1 MCAAKWYKLNRFTTL
16 SSTQIAVGPVST
28 GERDILTTTLAN
40 GVKVITEAM
49 SHVRSVS
56 VGVWVSSGSRRE
68 TPEENGLSHFIEH
81 MLFKGTTNR
90 SAEEIARSVDSIGG
104 NLDAFTAKEM
114 VCYNTKVLDEHLPIA
129 MDVLSD
135 LVLNPAFREEDIEKE
150 KGVILEE
157 IKMDADSP
165 DYLVHEIF
173 SSNFWKDH
181 ALGKPILGT
190 RETVKRFNR
199 AMVQDY
205 YRGVYTPSNL
215 LITAAGNLDHDRLV
229 NLARERFEA
238 VAPAAPE
245 PPQKAPATHARIS
258 LKSKKDLEQV
268 HVCLG
273 VPSYPIPHEDRFTC
287 YVLNT
292 MLGGG
297 MSSRL
302 FQNIRERQGL
312 AYAVFS
318 ELNPYSDTGCLSV
331 YAGTSLES
339 AKQVVH
345 SVLKEFTDLKQGPAP
360 AEEVRRAK
368 DHLKGS
374 LMLSLESTSSRMSN
388 LARQEMHFRRFFT
401 LDELSA
407 SIEQV
412 TAADVQRV
420 AQTFFDQKNVA
431 LTVLGNLDGFK
442 IVREDLVC

>member
-1 MCAAKWYKLNRFTTL
+1 L
-16 SSTQIAVGPVST
+16 SSTQTTVAPAST
-28 GERDILTTTLAN
+28 GERDILTTTLPN
-40 GVKVITEAM
+40 GIKVITEAM

-56 VGVWVSSGSRRE
+56 VGIWVSSGSRRE
-68 TPEENGLSHFIEH
+68 SAEENGLSHFIEH
-81 MLFKGTTNR
+81 MLFKGTANR
-90 SAEEIARSVDSIGG
+90 SAEDIARSVDSIGG

-114 VCYNTKVLDEHLPIA
+114 VCFNTKVLDEHLPIA

-135 LVLNPAFREEDIEKE
+135 LVLNPSFRGEDIEKE

-181 ALGKPILGT
+181 PLGKPILGT
-190 RETVKRFNR
+190 RETVKRFNQ

-215 LITAAGNLDHDRLV
+215 LITAAGNLGHERLV

-238 VAPAAPE
+238 LPATVPE
-245 PPQKAPATHARIS
+245 PPQAVPATHARIS

-273 VPSYPIPHEDRFTC
+273 VPSYPIPHQDRFTC

-292 MLGGG
+292 ILGGG

-339 AKQVVH
+339 AKKVVE
-345 SVLKEFTDLKQGPAP
+345 SVLKEFTDLKQQIAP
-360 AEEVRRAK
+360 EEEVRRAK

-388 LARQEMHFRRFFT
+388 LARQEMHFRRFFS
-401 LDELSA
+401 LDELA
-407 SIEQV
+407 ESIEQV
-412 TAADVQRV
+412 TAEDVQRV
-420 AQTFFDQKNVA
+420 AQTFFEQKNVA

-442 IVREDLVC
+442 IVREDLAC

>member
-1 MCAAKWYKLNRFTTL
+1 LL
-16 SSTQIAVGPVST
+16 SSQTSVAQAST
-28 GERDILTTTLAN
+28 GERDILTTTLPN
-40 GVKVITEAM
+40 GIKVITEAM
-49 SHVRSVS
+49 PHVRSVS
-56 VGVWVSSGSRRE
+56 VGIWVSSGSRRE
-68 TPEENGLSHFIEH
+68 SAEENGLSHFIEH
-81 MLFKGTTNR
+81 MLFKGTANR
-90 SAEEIARSVDSIGG
+90 SAEDIARSVDSIGG

-114 VCYNTKVLDEHLPIA
+114 VCFNTKVLDEHLPIA

-135 LVLNPAFREEDIEKE
+135 LVLNPSFRDEDIEKE

-181 ALGKPILGT
+181 PLGKPILGT
-190 RETVKRFNR
+190 RETVKRFNQ

-215 LITAAGNLDHDRLV
+215 LITAAGNLGHERLV
-229 NLARERFEA
+229 NLARERFETLPA
-238 VAPAAPE
+238 AAPE
-245 PPQKAPATHARIS
+245 ALQSAPSTHARIS
-258 LKSKKDLEQV
+258 LRSKKDLEQV

-292 MLGGG
+292 ILGGG

-331 YAGTSLES
+331 YAGTSLEA
-339 AKQVVH
+339 AKKVVE
-345 SVLKEFTDLKQGPAP
+345 SVLKEFTDLKQQTAP

-388 LARQEMHFRRFFT
+388 LARQEMHFRRFFS
-401 LDELSA
+401 LDELA
-407 SIEQV
+407 ESIEQV
-412 TAADVQRV
+412 TAEDVQRV
-420 AQTFFDQKNVA
+420 AQTFFDQKQVA
-431 LTVLGNLDGFK
+431 LTVLGNLDGFR
-442 IVREDLVC
+442 IVREDLAC

>member
-1 MCAAKWYKLNRFTTL
+1 MKQVYTL
-16 SSTQIAVGPVST
+16 LSTQITAHTAGGQASAS
-28 GERDILTTTLAN
+28 ERDILTTTLPN
-40 GVKVITEAM
+40 GIKVITEAM
-49 SHVRSVS
+49 PHVRSVS
-56 VGVWVSSGSRRE
+56 VGIWISSGSRRE
-68 TPEENGLSHFIEH
+68 SAEENGLSHFIEH
-81 MLFKGTTNR
+81 MLFKGTANR
-90 SAEEIARSVDSIGG
+90 SAEDIARSVDSIGG

-114 VCYNTKVLDEHLPIA
+114 VCFNTKVLDEHLPVA
-129 MDVLSD
+129 LDVLSH
-135 LVLNPAFREEDIEKE
+135 LVLNPAFRDEDIEKE

-181 ALGKPILGT
+181 PLGKPILGT
-190 RETVKRFNR
+190 RETVKRFNQ

-215 LITAAGNLDHDRLV
+215 LITAAGNLGHERLV

-238 VAPAAPE
+238 LPARGPE
-245 PPQKAPATHARIS
+245 PPQAAPATHARIS
-258 LKSKKDLEQV
+258 LRSKKDLEQV

-339 AKQVVH
+339 AKKVVE
-345 SVLKEFTDLKQGPAP
+345 SVLKEFTDLKQQTAP

-388 LARQEMHFRRFFT
+388 LARQEMHFRRFFS
-401 LDELSA
+401 LDELA
-407 SIEQV
+407 ESIEQV
-412 TAADVQRV
+412 TAEDVQRV

-442 IVREDLVC
+442 IVREDLAC